1 MTAIVGFKQVRGLRR
16 HHRTVAYPRELK
28 RVATRVAT
36 RGSTRVCA
44 AKVRKRK
51 AVRATLYTIT
61 EEWPD
66 LESWRQWAMGKRAN
80 GEHSI
85 YQRKNGK

>member
-16 HHRTVAYPRELK
+16 HHRTVANPRELK
-28 RVATRVAT
+28 RIAT

-61 EEWPD
+61 EEWSDPK
-66 LESWRQWAMGKRAN
+66 SGRQRAMGKRAD